1 MPVLDREKCVHC
13 GARIWNCAQP
23 LPDNLNARHRLPRRH
38 RRAARSCDAP
48 SQKGAGDAL
57 VAGLAKTQPSDAVKE
72 RDEGVASTLWRRG
85 VAATFTAPQL
95 HDYGFSRVLM
105 SGAP

>member
-1 MPVLDREKCVHC
+1 
-13 GARIWNCAQP
+13 